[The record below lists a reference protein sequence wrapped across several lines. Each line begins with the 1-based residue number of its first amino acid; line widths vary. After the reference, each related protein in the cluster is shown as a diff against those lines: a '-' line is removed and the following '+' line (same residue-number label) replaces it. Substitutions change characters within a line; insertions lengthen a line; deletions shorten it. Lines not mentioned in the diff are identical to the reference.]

1 MDLNQIKQKLESL
14 QTQSSSNKGGGKSLF
29 WKPSIGK
36 QQIRIVPNKYN
47 KSFPFTEMMF
57 YYGIGQRV
65 MPSPLNWGEK
75 DPIQEFTKQLRASGD
90 KENWYLAKKLDAKTR
105 IFAPVVVRGEE
116 AEGVKLWQFGKEVYQ
131 AFLNLAADEE
141 IGDYTEPSGGRDIKL
156 TTVGPEVTGTPYN
169 KTTISPS
176 MSTSPISTDP
186 SLVSKILDDQPDP
199 KNVFKR
205 LTFDEVKSNLESFL
219 TPEGESEKEGS
230 ISSEPAVGFDSGNS
244 NNYSLEGKDSTT
256 KADKFD
262 SLFDSKKSDTSD
274 DLPF

>member
-36 QQIRIVPNKYN
+36 QQVRIVPNKYN

-65 MPSPLNWGEK
+65 MPSPINWGEK
-75 DPIQEFTKQLRASGD
+75 DPIQEFTKQLRESGD
-90 KENWYLAKKLDAKTR
+90 KDNWYLAKKLDAKTR

-116 AEGVKLWQFGKEVYQ
+116 DEGVKLWQFGKEVYQ
-131 AFLNLAADEE
+131 AFLNLAADAEV
-141 IGDYTEPSGGRDIKL
+141 GDYTEPSAGRDIKL

-186 SLVSKILDDQPDP
+186 ALVSKILDDQPDP

-205 LTFDEVKSNLESFL
+205 LTFDEVKANLQLFL
-219 TPEGESEKEGS
+219 QPEGEEEGS
-230 ISSEPAVGFDSGNS
+230 ISSEPSVAFDGDKKD
-244 NNYSLEGKDSTT
+244 NYSLEGKDTT
-256 KADKFD
+256 SKSDKFD
-262 SLFDSKKSDTSD
+262 ALFDGKDSKSD